1 MCRLRTRTGARRKSF
16 CLLNL
21 FSLGPRPP
29 SDFARD
35 LVQVFGYLQKF
46 GRARGRRRLAESR
59 GPRAIGTT
67 RAATARAGKLP
78 SAACCGFGRA
88 AGRPHFLE
96 RNYFFGAQLFDGRAH
111 APRVFRVWREPE
123 ARSQT
128 RPPPA
133 RTRVCASGCRRGSSA
148 RGPSRRRAPANRAS
162 LKIGAKSV

>member
-1 MCRLRTRTGARRKSF
+1 MCRLRTWTGARRKSF

-78 SAACCGFGRA
+78 STACCGFGRA

-96 RNYFFGAQLFDGRAH
+96 RNSLMVERTRRASSAFGASRRLGLKL
-111 APRVFRVWREPE
+111 
-123 ARSQT
+123 S
-128 RPPPA
+128 PPPA
-133 RTRVCASGCRRGSSA
+133 CTRGCASGCRRGSSA
-148 RGPSRRRAPANRAS
+148 RGPSRRRASANRAS